1 MTCTAWASAATMP
14 LGHLELD
21 TGIAWNSD
29 DVRFT
34 FRTLLHSATLEGNIT
49 KAGQKQKS
57 QGFL

>member
-1 MTCTAWASAATMP
+1 MP

-34 FRTLLHSATLEGNIT
+34 FRTRLHSATLEGNIT
-49 KAGQKQKS
+49 KAGQKRKS